1 VIQLPEVNT
10 AKLPT
15 PKLSVMVKFERL
27 SGLRNYRLSRPTDT
41 FFTFFTFFFKIE
53 KNMTFYV
60 FLSCLTRFL
69 EHCFAPLYRKAE
81 GLSVKSL
88 RS

>member
-27 SGLRNYRLSRPTDT
+27 SVY
-41 FFTFFTFFFKIE
+41 K
-53 KNMTFYV
+53 
-60 FLSCLTRFL
+60 
-69 EHCFAPLYRKAE
+69 
-81 GLSVKSL
+81 VKL
-88 RS
+88 